1 MNNKLSYF
9 IESIS
14 RKLVLLQDGKLNKEQ
29 TELIDEMLDTD
40 IVEIQSLIRRAKS
53 LTTKQIKALL

>member
-14 RKLVLLQDGKLNKEQ
+14 RKLVLLQDGKLSKDQ
-29 TELIDEMLDTD
+29 TELIDEILDTD
-40 IVEIQSLIRRAKS
+40 IVEMQSLLKRVKS
-53 LTTKQIKALL
+53 LTAKQIRELL